1 MVISTLSWLRDHIDF
16 IYCKDDIITNK
27 DAVWVYTEN
36 EEQTGGGETIEFMR
50 SIENCHPLMVRQHHG
65 KDGFYKEDNLL
76 RTTQVIERYFNSL
89 FIKIKQGKL
98 AIMPTIEINEAM
110 IELEKNAPSLHPLF
124 VKNIELVNRYKT
136 KTLL

>member
-1 MVISTLSWLRDHIDF
+1 
-16 IYCKDDIITNK
+16 
-27 DAVWVYTEN
+27 
-36 EEQTGGGETIEFMR
+36 
-50 SIENCHPLMVRQHHG
+50 MVRQHHG
-65 KDGFYKEDNLL
+65 KDGFYKEDNIL

-98 AIMPTIEINEAM
+98 AVMPTVDINDAI
-110 IELEKNAPSLHPLF
+110 IELEKNAPSLHSLF

>member
-1 MVISTLSWLRDHIDF
+1 MNVLWLSAPYR
-16 IYCKDDIITNK
+16 KDDIMANK

-36 EEQTGGGETIEFMR
+36 EEQHGGGEITEFMR
-50 SIENCHPLMVRQHHG
+50 SAENCHPLIVRQHHG
-65 KDGFYKEDNLL
+65 KDGFYKEDNIL

-98 AIMPTIEINEAM
+98 AVMPTIDINDAM

>member
-1 MVISTLSWLRDHIDF
+1 MNVLWLSAPYR
-16 IYCKDDIITNK
+16 KDDIITNK

-76 RTTQVIERYFNSL
+76 RTIQVIERYFNSL

-124 VKNIELVNRYKT
+124 VKNI
-136 KTLL
+136 

>member
-1 MVISTLSWLRDHIDF
+1 MNVLWLSAPYR
-16 IYCKDDIITNK
+16 KDDIITNK

-36 EEQTGGGETIEFMR
+36 EEQTGGGETVEFMR
-50 SIENCHPLMVRQHHG
+50 STENCHPLMVRQHHG

-76 RTTQVIERYFNSL
+76 RTIQVIERYFNSL

>member
-1 MVISTLSWLRDHIDF
+1 MNVLWLSAPYR
-16 IYCKDDIITNK
+16 KDDIMANK

-36 EEQTGGGETIEFMR
+36 EEQNGGGEITEFMR
-50 SIENCHPLMVRQHHG
+50 SAENCHPLIVRQHHG
-65 KDGFYKEDNLL
+65 KDGFYKEDNIL

-98 AIMPTIEINEAM
+98 AIMPTIEINETM